1 MLEPLYTRHAL
12 AIALMLGAVSPT
24 FAQTTTAP
32 DATLYTTYS
41 VATDLE
47 TASWVVCGSTAESE
61 GCFGSGTLGPFGH
74 IGAMLEGQPAVNGST
89 VTREIYVLDTASGT
103 AANGVTLY
111 VYTKTDVVSSSDDQA
126 STTLTQTVPL
136 PLLVGGSTVTA
147 YMAANSV
154 NLYVGTNQSTSA
166 VSIVKDQW
174 TTRSIGGFS
183 PPLTVGGITANAY
196 GYVTVTFGAVG
207 GEFSGFYVFGPTGA
221 PEEDGGGAQ
230 FSLNNINAVV
240 PAALPF

>member
-1 MLEPLYTRHAL
+1 MTL
-12 AIALMLGAVSPT
+12 
-24 FAQTTTAP
+24 TTASLSALSFP
-32 DATLYTTYS
+32 ALKDGACR
-41 VATDLE
+41 
-47 TASWVVCGSTAESE
+47 ASW
-61 GCFGSGTLGPFGH
+61 
-74 IGAMLEGQPAVNGST
+74 
-89 VTREIYVLDTASGT
+89 
-103 AANGVTLY
+103 
-111 VYTKTDVVSSSDDQA
+111 
-126 STTLTQTVPL
+126 
-136 PLLVGGSTVTA
+136 
-147 YMAANSV
+147 
-154 NLYVGTNQSTSA
+154 SA

-174 TTRSIGGFS
+174 TTRSVGGFS